1 MNYVQLC
8 VSISNSRLATQFG
21 QQNNLGIFKN
31 MLIFKFFSFAP
42 APTPVN

>member
-21 QQNNLGIFKN
+21 QQNNFFKN